1 MGRHDLHFL
10 ADFAMDG
17 DKSWHP
23 ATPCISSM
31 SLPLDYEFCARTD
44 VGRVRGN
51 NEDSVAV
58 SRDARMVIVADGMG
72 GYNAGEVASV
82 MVVQILNREL
92 RNRLVAAG
100 ARADAAVVRDML
112 MTSVDRANSAIYQA
126 ARAPAHY
133 AGMGTTL
140 IVGLFGDCRV
150 VIGHIGDSR
159 AYLLRDGV
167 FTRLTRDHTWLQ
179 EQIDKGAMTP
189 LEAQRSGMRS
199 LLTRAVGVDPQ
210 VHLEVNEF
218 PVVPGDLFLFCS
230 DGLTDS
236 IDDAELAVLLR
247 DPSPLPTLTERL
259 VQQANALG
267 GRDNISALLVRAGA
281 AASVDAGHP
290 R

>member
-1 MGRHDLHFL
+1 M
-10 ADFAMDG
+10 
-17 DKSWHP
+17 P
-23 ATPCISSM
+23 
-31 SLPLDYEFCARTD
+31 LPLDYEFCARTD
-44 VGRVRGN
+44 VGRVRSN

-100 ARADAAVVRDML
+100 ASADVALVRDML
-112 MTSVDRANSAIYQA
+112 TKSVDRANSAVYQA
-126 ARAPAHY
+126 AKAHAHY

-140 IVGLFGDCRV
+140 IVGLFGDHRV

-159 AYLLRDGV
+159 AYLLRGGA
-167 FTRLTRDHTWLQ
+167 FSRLTRDHTWLQ
-179 EQIDKGAMTP
+179 EQVDKGEMTP

-210 VHLEVNEF
+210 VRLEVNEF
-218 PVVPGDLFLFCS
+218 PVERGDLFLFCS

-281 AASVDAGHP
+281 TAPVDAGYP